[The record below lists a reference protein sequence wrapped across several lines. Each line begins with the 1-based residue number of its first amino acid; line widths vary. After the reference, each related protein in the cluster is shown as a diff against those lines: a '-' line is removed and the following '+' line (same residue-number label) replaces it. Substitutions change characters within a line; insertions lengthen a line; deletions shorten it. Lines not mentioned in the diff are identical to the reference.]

1 MESRLASAQELPI
14 LEDLA
19 RQIWPGTY
27 AHIISHEQIDFMLNW
42 MYSASTLQTQLNEG
56 HEFYILSAQSKDIGF
71 IALESTNYQNQAS
84 LKINKLYV
92 LAAFQGNGA
101 GQLLLQKAKES
112 AQVAGIDQL
121 FLQVNKANSAVQFY
135 LKNGFVIQEEAVFD
149 IGNGFVMDD
158 YVMTFSRWVFC
169 IFVSKNWSM
178 LKIDMH
184 SHILPKT
191 MPNWTQKF
199 GYGKFIHLEPNTDGS
214 ANMMQGGQF
223 FRRIMDNCWDE
234 QLRIEEYKPF
244 RTQVQVVCTIPVMF
258 SYWAKTPDAL
268 ELSRFLNDH
277 ISDLV
282 VRYPKNY
289 IGLATIPMQ
298 DPDAAILELERAKA
312 IGLVGIQIGSNIN
325 DENLNEEKF
334 FPIFEACARL
344 GMAVMIHPWQM
355 MGFDSMKKYWLP
367 WLVGMPAETS
377 RAACSLIFG
386 GVLERLPELRVCFS
400 HAGGSFLPTLGRIE
414 HGFNCRPDLV
424 AVDNPNNPRTYLGK
438 FWVDSITHDID
449 AFEYILKMQGSKR
462 VCLGSDYP
470 FPLGDLEIGQFIE
483 DSQLSAA
490 VKEDIFCNA
499 TLEWLQLDKSQ
510 FINQ

>member
-1 MESRLASAQELPI
+1 
-14 LEDLA
+14 
-19 RQIWPGTY
+19 
-27 AHIISHEQIDFMLNW
+27 
-42 MYSASTLQTQLNEG
+42 
-56 HEFYILSAQSKDIGF
+56 
-71 IALESTNYQNQAS
+71 
-84 LKINKLYV
+84 
-92 LAAFQGNGA
+92 
-101 GQLLLQKAKES
+101 
-112 AQVAGIDQL
+112 
-121 FLQVNKANSAVQFY
+121 
-135 LKNGFVIQEEAVFD
+135 
-149 IGNGFVMDD
+149 
-158 YVMTFSRWVFC
+158 
-169 IFVSKNWSM
+169 M

-199 GYGKFIHLEPNTDGS
+199 GYGKFIHLEPNSDGS

-223 FRRIMDNCWDE
+223 FRRIVENCWDE
-234 QLRIEEYKPF
+234 QLRIDEYKPYN
-244 RTQVQVVCTIPVMF
+244 TQVQVVCTIPVMF
-258 SYWAKTPDAL
+258 SYWAKTADAL
-268 ELSRFLNDH
+268 ELSMFLNDH
-277 ISDLV
+277 IAELV
-282 VRYPKNY
+282 QRYPKNY

-298 DPDAAILELERAKA
+298 DAEAAILELERAKA
-312 IGLVGIQIGSNIN
+312 IGHVGIQIGSNIN
-325 DENLNEEKF
+325 DENLSEEKF

-424 AVDNPNNPRTYLGK
+424 AIDNPHNPRTYLGK

-449 AFEYILKMQGSKR
+449 ALEYILKIQGSKR

-483 DSQLSAA
+483 DSKLSAA
-490 VKEDIFCNA
+490 IKEDIFCNA
-499 TLEWLQLDKSQ
+499 TLEWLQLDKNL
-510 FINQ
+510 FV

>member
-1 MESRLASAQELPI
+1 
-14 LEDLA
+14 
-19 RQIWPGTY
+19 
-27 AHIISHEQIDFMLNW
+27 
-42 MYSASTLQTQLNEG
+42 
-56 HEFYILSAQSKDIGF
+56 
-71 IALESTNYQNQAS
+71 
-84 LKINKLYV
+84 
-92 LAAFQGNGA
+92 
-101 GQLLLQKAKES
+101 
-112 AQVAGIDQL
+112 
-121 FLQVNKANSAVQFY
+121 
-135 LKNGFVIQEEAVFD
+135 
-149 IGNGFVMDD
+149 
-158 YVMTFSRWVFC
+158 
-169 IFVSKNWSM
+169 M

-223 FRRIMDNCWDE
+223 FRRIVENCWDE
-234 QLRIEEYKPF
+234 QLRIDEYKPYN
-244 RTQVQVVCTIPVMF
+244 TQVQVVCTIPVMF
-258 SYWAKTPDAL
+258 SYWAKTADAL

-277 ISDLV
+277 IADLV

-298 DPDAAILELERAKA
+298 DPEAAIVELERAKA
-312 IGLVGIQIGSNIN
+312 IGHVGIQIGSNIN
-325 DENLNEEKF
+325 DENLSEEKF

-424 AVDNPNNPRTYLGK
+424 AIDNPHNPRTYLGK

-449 AFEYILKMQGSKR
+449 ALEYILKMQGSKR

-470 FPLGDLEIGQFIE
+470 FPLGDLEIGKFIE
-483 DSQLSAA
+483 DSNLSQQ
-490 VKEDIFCNA
+490 VKEDIFANA
-499 TLEWLQLDKSQ
+499 TLEWLQLDKNL
-510 FINQ
+510 FI